1 MFSPAGQVNASASA
15 GSKWGAG
22 LLDEFLGWWGRQL
35 LELVPERLRR
45 GAAGGNA
52 LIADASEFG
61 LITLT
66 SRRRGGDGRLGQFRA
81 DASGVA
87 AMRAAVAGRGAGEL
101 VLLRLAPE
109 AALERQVVLPL
120 AAERDP
126 ERVLA
131 YDMERLTPFSAS
143 EVFWDYAVQ
152 LRDKA
157 RARLTLRLTIV
168 PRVNIQGLID
178 LLAEAGGRPDRIE
191 VPTSSGMRSIKLSH
205 AGEDGGRAFWR
216 SGPLST
222 QTGLI
227 VLAVLLFLVLVSPFL
242 HQQVALAAARDR
254 LDALAPP
261 MAQVDALRR
270 RISGRGAGGDAV
282 AAETRRLGDTLEALA
297 AVTEILPN
305 DSYLTEFTMR
315 ERKMTLSGLSA
326 SAPKLISG
334 LSSDPRI
341 RNPAFTAPVTR
352 TEPVRLGGGASE
364 QPQRD
369 VFSIRAELAP

>member
-1 MFSPAGQVNASASA
+1 M
-15 GSKWGAG
+15 
-22 LLDEFLGWWGRQL
+22 LDEFFSWWGRQL

-45 GAAGGNA
+45 DAAGGNA
-52 LIADASEFG
+52 TVADASEHG
-61 LITLT
+61 IITLT
-66 SRRRGGDGRLGQFRA
+66 SRRRGSEGDRLGQFRA
-81 DASGVA
+81 DATGVA
-87 AMRAAVAGRGAGEL
+87 AMRAAVAGRPAGEP
-101 VLLRLAPE
+101 VLLRLSRQ
-109 AALERQVVLPL
+109 AALERDVVLPL

-126 ERVLA
+126 ERVLG
-131 YDMERLTPFSAS
+131 YEMERLTPFTAN
-143 EVFWDYAVQ
+143 EVFWDYAVR

-168 PRVNIQGLID
+168 PRVNVQGLID
-178 LLAEAGGRPDRIE
+178 LLTEAGGRPDRLE
-191 VPTSSGMRSIKLSH
+191 VLTASGPRSIKLDH
-205 AGEDGGRAFWR
+205 ADERGTAGFWHSGWFSGRSR
-216 SGPLST
+216 MIVVG
-222 QTGLI
+222 
-227 VLAVLLFLVLVSPFL
+227 VLALLVVVSPL
-242 HQQVALAAARDR
+242 IHQQLALASARERLDR
-254 LDALAPP
+254 LSPQ

-334 LSSDPRI
+334 LSADPRI

-352 TEPVRLGGGASE
+352 TEPVRLGGVGAPGADT
-364 QPQRD
+364 PQRD